1 MDRLHRKKDAGA
13 QVAPQKT
20 DASQVAAAA
29 DGIQITPDMCRQRL
43 KNQKT
48 VKECRERA

>member
-29 DGIQITPDMCRQRL
+29 DGIQITPDMWQTAPEES
-43 KNQKT
+43 KDS
-48 VKECRERA
+48 ERA